1 MRGWPP
7 SRWPLRTRVALAFLA
22 ATAIA
27 VTGLG
32 VLVQLRVSDALD
44 DRLRDSVGA
53 EADRL
58 ESVSGRD
65 RLDAVSGLS
74 GEVHAQILTARGDV
88 LASSGL
94 VTDPLL
100 DATELRGLDR
110 GGWLETT
117 STVLDDDAAAA
128 GEPDP
133 EQERLVLLVKPV
145 EEGFLVVGTSR
156 EDADEALTALRNQL
170 LIAGPLALA
179 VAGGLGYLVAG
190 AGLRPIERMRA
201 RAATISARSAGE
213 RLPVPGADDELRRL
227 ALTLNAMIGRLDDGL
242 QRERR
247 FVADASHDLRT
258 PLALMRT
265 EIELAL
271 AGQRTPEELR
281 QALHSVDD
289 EVRRLIALAE
299 DLLERGGSE
308 DLSLPIESRPV
319 DLVDLAARVVERF
332 KAAAGSRGIELTA
345 PRPVEIRGDATRLDR
360 ALSNLVDNAIR
371 HGAGDI
377 EVAVSAASNSVF
389 ITVTDEGDGLPAD
402 VSLRPGDSGLGLRI
416 VREIARAHGG
426 SVDVDR
432 VGGHTRVRLVIV
444 TDGWPVRTIEW

>member
-44 DRLRDSVGA
+44 DRLHDSVGA

-58 ESVSGRD
+58 ESVSGRE

-74 GEVHAQILTARGDV
+74 GEVHAQVLTARGGV
-88 LASSGL
+88 QASSGL

-100 DATELRGLDR
+100 DVTDLRGVDG

-128 GEPDP
+128 GKPDP
-133 EQERLVLLVKPV
+133 EQESLVLLVKPV

-156 EDADEALTALRNQL
+156 EDADEALTTLRNQL

-179 VAGGLGYLVAG
+179 VAGGLGYVVAG

-201 RAATISARSAGE
+201 HAATISARSAGE
-213 RLPVPGADDELRRL
+213 RLPVPEADDELRRL

-247 FVADASHDLRT
+247 FVAEASHDLRT
-258 PLALMRT
+258 PLALMLT

-281 QALHSVDD
+281 QALRSVDD
-289 EVRRLIALAE
+289 EVRRLIALTE

-308 DLSLPIESRPV
+308 DLSLPIESRPA
-319 DLVDLAARVVERF
+319 DLVDLATRVVERF
-332 KAAAGSRGIELTA
+332 RPAAGSRGIELTA
-345 PRPVEIRGDATRLDR
+345 PRPIEIHGDVTRLDR

-377 EVAVSAASNSVF
+377 EVAVSAAPGSAV
-389 ITVTDEGDGLPAD
+389 ITVIDEGAGFPTD
-402 VSLRPGDSGLGLRI
+402 VSLLPGESGLGLRI
-416 VREIARAHGG
+416 THEIARAHGG
-426 SVDVDR
+426 TIDIDR
-432 VGGHTRVRLVIV
+432 VGERTCVRLVV
-444 TDGWPVRTIEW
+444 ASPQDH